1 MMTEAQ
7 VLELID
13 KKIKKEFKGTLT
25 ELEGAI
31 GMLFVGRQFGWKPL
45 MLMHD
50 RKTIAKYEKIL
61 GIQVED
67 EFPQV
72 GEYAMRS
79 FAWRVFQ
86 KGKEKMASF
95 WKAVKGEVSGI
106 RSGMIRSAPG

>member
-1 MMTEAQ
+1 MMTEAE
-7 VLELID
+7 VLELIN

-31 GMLFVGRQFGWKPL
+31 GMLFVGRQLGWKPL

-61 GIQVED
+61 GIEVED
-67 EFPQV
+67 EFPPV
-72 GEYAMRS
+72 GDYAMRS

-86 KGKEKMASF
+86 KGKEKMSSF

-106 RSGMIRSAPG
+106 RSGMIQSARG